1 MWYNEIKEERSGM
14 EVNYDKLFAFMF
26 KNNISKSELAEKAG
40 ISRNTIIK
48 MTKGEP
54 VHLSVILAI
63 CATYNLSL
71 SDVIQENKK

>member
-1 MWYNEIKEERSGM
+1 MEIS
-14 EVNYDKLFAFMF
+14 YDKLFLFMF

-48 MTKGEP
+48 MTKDEP

-63 CATYNLSL
+63 CTAYGLSL
-71 SDVIQENKK
+71 YDVIQEVDNTKQEKK

>member
-1 MWYNEIKEERSGM
+1 MRI
-14 EVNYDKLFAFMF
+14 NYDRLFAYMF

-54 VHLSVILAI
+54 VHLGVIIAI
-63 CATYNLSL
+63 CEAYGLSL
-71 SDVIQENKK
+71 SDVIQEEE